1 MIAVDRKKAFT
12 APQAVFTYPEAV
24 VRCREL
30 SHDKKLTVLRNW
42 KQERVQLQKAAE
54 ENMLDERGPGDVG
67 SRLTAVTNARIVLG
81 ESSSP

>member
-24 VRCREL
+24 AQCREL
-30 SHDKKLTVLRNW
+30 SHDEKLTVLRNW
-42 KQERVQLQKAAE
+42 KQELVQLQKAGE

-67 SRLTAVTNARIVLG
+67 SRLTAVTNAMIVLG
-81 ESSSP
+81 ESPSP